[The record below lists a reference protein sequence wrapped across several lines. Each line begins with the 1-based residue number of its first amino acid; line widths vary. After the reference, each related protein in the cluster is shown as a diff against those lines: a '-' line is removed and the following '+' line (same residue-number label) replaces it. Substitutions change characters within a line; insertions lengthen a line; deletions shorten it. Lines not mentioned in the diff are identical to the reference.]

1 MLTALL
7 SLHVYVICTS
17 LFTKVRAIDIIPEA
31 FQSFTFGGKT
41 GDDSGTAVAADQAG
55 NIYVAGSTSSK
66 NEEEF
71 GDLYIPAVRNT
82 DPADKQTQGADQGF
96 GPASTKA
103 NFVTS
108 EDSSQNPS
116 ESSARS
122 TEHRA
127 EDESAD
133 AFLAKFN
140 SDGSTEWARRFG
152 SEKMDVV
159 TSIVYNHGKIYVG
172 GSTFGSADSKYTPDG
187 TGDLMMM
194 AFKEDGTPFWN
205 QPLQT
210 GSGGQDSIEA
220 MAIDSKSSL
229 DGHIFCSYIYITG
242 RVGGSIF
249 RPAQQMT
256 KDENECSCRGGKPE
270 DQYLQLPV
278 PIMTHPTKD
287 NKSSSTLTSSPLPSP
302 AMSANL
308 NSTNGTVLKQSGK
321 TFPSEL
327 IDSSDMFVAKV
338 NPSDG
343 SIIDAVQLPLQFE
356 NSGDSIRVFGGKVYV
371 SVNSNSNSSIVP
383 HQNSALLIFCAE
395 DLSYRTVFP
404 VGNFSNTGER
414 VQAMDVDS
422 NGDIY
427 LAGQSLFSKKGK
439 KKQGASFFV
448 RKYSSITKRY
458 AWETK
463 LGSETKSMVRSK
475 ASIAFGVQNNQLYV
489 TGHSLGFFYESIDAN
504 RASNS
509 VRTAYS
515 KQSKIMQETL
525 GPPASGLPSGIVQMG
540 LSVISALT
548 GEEVI
553 TWNKLVSF
561 PKEFEDIQSMALDQY
576 ENVIFTGKR
585 LKKDKSGWAA
595 CLGSFGSHHFSLSAN
610 ARANMES
617 SAATSGESGKIL
629 NDSEERGLGTLIIG
643 LIVMAASISLMSVAS
658 VFIMTR
664 SFILGQR
671 HISGQ
676 PDQGFTYEYH
686 QSGDLSKYEQNAQR
700 AYVADGSEVLY
711 GERAFSNGSGVIRR
725 AGSEVS
731 RDTPGGSAAPA

>member
-1 MLTALL
+1 MLTVLL
-7 SLHVYVICTS
+7 SLHVYVLCTS
-17 LFTKVRAIDIIPEA
+17 LITKVRAIDFIPEA
-31 FQSFTFGGKT
+31 FQSFTFGGNT
-41 GDDSGTAVAADQAG
+41 GDDSGAAVAVDQAG

-66 NEEEF
+66 NEDEF

-82 DPADKQTQGADQGF
+82 DPADKQDQDADQGF
-96 GPASTKA
+96 ESASSKA
-103 NFVTS
+103 KFVKS
-108 EDSSQNPS
+108 EDNTQSPS

-122 TEHRA
+122 TNHRA

-152 SEKMDVV
+152 SEKMDSV
-159 TSIVYNHGKIYVG
+159 TSIVYKHGKIYVG
-172 GSTFGSADSKYTPDG
+172 GSTFGSADSKDTPDG
-187 TGDLMMM
+187 TCDIMMM
-194 AFKEDGTPFWN
+194 AFKEDGTPLWN

-210 GSGGQDSIEA
+210 GSGGQDSIES
-220 MAIDSKSSL
+220 MALDSKSSL

-249 RPAQQMT
+249 RNAQQMT
-256 KDENECSCRGGKPE
+256 KDENECSCRGVKQE
-270 DQYLQLPV
+270 SLQLSV
-278 PIMTHPTKD
+278 PITTHASKSG
-287 NKSSSTLTSSPLPSP
+287 NSSSPLTESPLPSP
-302 AMSANL
+302 AKSANM
-308 NSTNGTVLKQSGK
+308 NVSNGTALKKPDK
-321 TFPSEL
+321 TIPSEL

-343 SIIDAVQLPLQFE
+343 SIIDAVQIPLQFE
-356 NSGDSIRVFGGKVYV
+356 NSGDSLRVFGGKVYV

-414 VQAMDVDS
+414 VQAMEVDT

-439 KKQGASFFV
+439 EKQGSFFFV
-448 RKYSSITKRY
+448 RKYSSIAKRY

-463 LGSETKSMVRSK
+463 LGSETNPMVRSK

-489 TGHSLGFFYESIDAN
+489 TGHSLGFFYESTDTKQ
-504 RASNS
+504 ASNS
-509 VRTAYS
+509 VRMTDS
-515 KQSKIMQETL
+515 KQRKIMQETL
-525 GPPASGLPSGIVQMG
+525 RPPAAGLPSGLVQMG
-540 LSVISALT
+540 LSVISSLT
-548 GEEVI
+548 GEEII

-561 PKEFEDIQSMALDQY
+561 PNEFEDIQSMALDQY

-585 LKKDKSGWAA
+585 LRKDKSGWAA
-595 CLGSFGSHHFSLSAN
+595 CLGSFGSHHFSLFAS
-610 ARANMES
+610 ARANLES
-617 SAATSGESGKIL
+617 SSATVGESGKTL
-629 NDSEERGLGTLIIG
+629 DDSEKRGLGTLIIG

-671 HISGQ
+671 HTIGQ

-686 QSGDLSKYEQNAQR
+686 QSGDLSKYELNAQR

-725 AGSEVS
+725 AGSGVS